1 MRNWYK
7 FFLHKDSKIG
17 INLERDQKFSDHEKS
32 MGGYEANKYYK
43 NKNLFFE
50 KYLNGR
56 YKTYYNFLKKNLTK
70 KSNVLSLGSGRC
82 VAELSLLDSG
92 YNIICSDI
100 DIPNCYEQ
108 SKKIFR
114 HFKYEKLNILKDE
127 LTQKFNSII
136 SLSMIYS
143 FKKEELE
150 IFFNKI
156 NESLEFNGLL
166 IIDPGG
172 GEDNFFSLIYDK
184 IYLPTEHFLVFAILK
199 LSKKKYF
206 FFKKNQGFRFS
217 NRELIIIA
225 KKNGFEFVRIEESDY
240 YQELTRSKI
249 ANFMIRK
256 FPKTKFFLKIFGRF
270 LPYVRIFKFKK
281 INEKNI

>member
-1 MRNWYK
+1 MV
-7 FFLHKDSKIG
+7 
-17 INLERDQKFSDHEKS
+17 
-32 MGGYEANKYYK
+32 
-43 NKNLFFE
+43 
-50 KYLNGR
+50 
-56 YKTYYNFLKKNLTK
+56 TK

-82 VAELSLLDSG
+82 VTELLLLDSG

-108 SKKIFR
+108 SKKIFG

-136 SLSMIYS
+136 SVSMIYS

-184 IYLPTEHFLVFAILK
+184 IYLPTEHFLVFAISF
-199 LSKKKYF
+199 SKARGIVHKMINTVDIQNRQRGA
-206 FFKKNQGFRFS
+206 KNAFHDRLDSAMQRTQ
-217 NRELIIIA
+217 RL
-225 KKNGFEFVRIEESDY
+225 
-240 YQELTRSKI
+240 
-249 ANFMIRK
+249 
-256 FPKTKFFLKIFGRF
+256 
-270 LPYVRIFKFKK
+270 LPMRR
-281 INEKNI
+281 